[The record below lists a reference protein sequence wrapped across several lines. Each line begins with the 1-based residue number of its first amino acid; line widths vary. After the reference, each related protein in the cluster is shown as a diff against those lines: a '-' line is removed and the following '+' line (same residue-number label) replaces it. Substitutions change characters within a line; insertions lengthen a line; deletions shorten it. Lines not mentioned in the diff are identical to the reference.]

1 MRPGG
6 PPAAR
11 ACIGPLAVAAGTAAR
26 RRLTILLVEDSPT
39 QRRILCRTL
48 ERFGF
53 RVLEAASGARAMEIC
68 RTTQIDM
75 VICDWIMPGMSG
87 PEFCRSFRK
96 LDREGYGYFILM
108 TSISDKAAVA
118 AALDIGADD
127 FVTKPVDVSELRARI
142 RAGERILAME
152 GQLRSRNRVV
162 NQTLDEL
169 RVMYDGVERDLRAA
183 QRLQESLLPELH
195 QRHGGARI
203 SLLLRASGHVGGDLV
218 GTYPIDARRIGI
230 YALDVSGHGVS
241 SALVTARLSGYLSG
255 HSPVRHLA
263 LRRDGEG
270 QLVHRPPEETVA
282 RLNRLMLAEV
292 ASDHYLTLLLAEV
305 DTSTGA
311 VALCQA
317 GHPNPV
323 IQRRDG
329 RIEFPGGGGFPV
341 GLLPDALYTRLPLTL
356 SPGDRLLLT
365 SDGIGEC
372 EDPEGRQLGQEG
384 LKDILTRCG
393 AATGQGF
400 LDALMA
406 ELEGFAGEAGFG
418 DDISVVNL
426 EFTTPPD
433 EGAPDPEAAQGTAA
447 A

>member
-1 MRPGG
+1 
-6 PPAAR
+6 
-11 ACIGPLAVAAGTAAR
+11 
-26 RRLTILLVEDSPT
+26 
-39 QRRILCRTL
+39 
-48 ERFGF
+48 
-53 RVLEAASGARAMEIC
+53 
-68 RTTQIDM
+68 
-75 VICDWIMPGMSG
+75 
-87 PEFCRSFRK
+87 
-96 LDREGYGYFILM
+96 
-108 TSISDKAAVA
+108 
-118 AALDIGADD
+118 
-127 FVTKPVDVSELRARI
+127 
-142 RAGERILAME
+142 ME

-263 LRRDGEG
+263 LRRDAQG

-406 ELEGFAGEAGFG
+406 ELEGYAGEAGFG

-433 EGAPDPEAAQGTAA
+433 EGAPDSEAAQGTAA